1 MKCGQPLSGPSHKRC
16 REDISYLNACLQ
28 GLGKGRI
35 IDVRSQHV
43 AQNKISKGQWQWKAR
58 VIISSNFYCTN
69 DMRYPHV

>member
-1 MKCGQPLSGPSHKRC
+1 MKCSQPLSGPSHKRC

-43 AQNKISKGQWQWKAR
+43 AQNKISKG
-58 VIISSNFYCTN
+58 
-69 DMRYPHV
+69 